1 MKRTPFLRIL
11 ALVLVVVCVSA
22 PLAQANTLLSMEYAP
37 VVPAQPTPPGPRIL
51 VQEVFWYGC
60 PHCFHLQPVLNKWL
74 AHLPPQVVFSRQA
87 AAISPYWIPQARA
100 FFAFKQLGLVSALHD
115 RFFDA
120 IHIRHENLDNA
131 QTISRWVARHSHVG
145 AAEFRRVYHSFG
157 VGLAVRRA
165 RQQQDAE
172 SIHSVPTFIVDG
184 RYRTNPSMAG
194 SRRELMRVVN
204 YLIRKAEQRKGI
216 R

>member
-1 MKRTPFLRIL
+1 MKRTPFPRIL
-11 ALVLVVVCVSA
+11 VLLVALACAAPPALANVV
-22 PLAQANTLLSMEYAP
+22 LSMEYAR
-37 VVPAQPTPPGPRIL
+37 VVPAQPTPPGPNVL

-74 AHLPPQVVFSRQA
+74 AHLPPHVIFSRQA

-100 FFAFKQLGLVSALHD
+100 FFAFKHLGLVPLLHD

-120 IHIRHENLDNA
+120 IHVRHENLDNA
-131 QTISRWVARHSHVG
+131 RTISRWVARHSRVRAAAFRHVY
-145 AAEFRRVYHSFG
+145 RSFA
-157 VGLAVRRA
+157 VSLAVRRA
-165 RQQQDAE
+165 RQQQNAE
-172 SIHSVPTFIVDG
+172 GIHSVPTFIVDG

-194 SRRELMRVVN
+194 SRRELMRVVD
-204 YLIRKAEQRKGI
+204 YLIQKAKRRKDI

>member
-1 MKRTPFLRIL
+1 MKRAFFLQTL
-11 ALVLVVVCVSA
+11 LLAAALVWVVVPTA
-22 PLAQANTLLSMEYAP
+22 RANALLSMEYARVAP
-37 VVPAQPTPPGPRIL
+37 PQPTPPGPHIL

-60 PHCFHLQPVLNKWL
+60 PRCFHLQPVLNKWL
-74 AHLPPQVVFSRQA
+74 RHLPAHVVFTRQA

-100 FFAFKQLGLVSALHD
+100 FFAFRALGLVPLLHD

-131 QTISRWVARHSHVG
+131 QTISRWVARHSRVS
-145 AAEFRRVYHSFG
+145 AARFRQVYRSFA
-157 VGLAVRRA
+157 VSLAVRRA

-172 SIHSVPTFIVDG
+172 DIHSVPTFVVDG

-194 SRRELMRVVN
+194 SRHQLMRVVD
-204 YLIRKAEQRKGI
+204 YLIHKAEQR
-216 R
+216 RHMR

>member
-1 MKRTPFLRIL
+1 MKRTSFPWI
-11 ALVLVVVCVSA
+11 LVLFLGSLCAPPAMAGVVV
-22 PLAQANTLLSMEYAP
+22 SMEYAH
-37 VVPAQPTPPGPRIL
+37 VVPAQPTPPGPRVK

-60 PHCFHLQPVLNKWL
+60 PHCFHLQPVLNRWL
-74 AHLPPQVVFSRQA
+74 AHLPPHVVFTRQA

-100 FFAFKQLGLVSALHD
+100 FFAFKRLGLVPLLHD

-131 QTISRWVARHSHVG
+131 RTISRWVARHSHVS
-145 AAEFRRVYHSFG
+145 AARFRRVYRSFA
-157 VGLAVRRA
+157 VSLAVRRA

-172 SIHSVPTFIVDG
+172 GIHSVPTFIVDG

-194 SRRELMRVVN
+194 SRRQLMRVVD
-204 YLIRKAEQRKGI
+204 YLIHKAWQR
-216 R
+216 RHSQ